1 MRRDD
6 PEYKALRAQLN
17 EKAAIVSAVLNTPG
31 GQALLEALE
40 DRYLHGNLVGANE
53 LATYMNLG
61 ARDVVLR
68 LRSMQLNREG
78 TGASNG

>member
-6 PEYKALRAQLN
+6 PEYKALRARLN
-17 EKAAIVSAVLNTPG
+17 EKAAVIQATLNTPG

-40 DRYLHGNLVGANE
+40 NRYLYGNLTGANE

-61 ARDVVLR
+61 AREVVLD
-68 LRSMQLNREG
+68 LRSMQRNQEG
-78 TGASNG
+78 TGRTNG